1 MFGGSEIR
9 ANGGKINGFFFDDE
23 NLFASASAPQPRSK
37 YKSLQ
42 IMQIAE
48 GTVVAMDY
56 ALKDDE
62 GTLIDQS
69 QPGQPLVYLH
79 GHRNI
84 IPGLEAALVGKQA
97 GDSAE
102 VRVDPANGY
111 GEPNPALEQVVPKDR
126 FQGVED
132 LQAGMQFQANTDQG
146 PVSVRVVKVEGDEVT
161 VDGNHPLAGKHLNF
175 NVTIQEVRAATEE
188 EIEHGHIH
196 QGGGCCG
203 GGGSEEG
210 GCCNDEP
217 QAEGGCCNDEPQ
229 AEGGSCSTEEP
240 KGEGGCGCA

>member
-1 MFGGSEIR
+1 
-9 ANGGKINGFFFDDE
+9 
-23 NLFASASAPQPRSK
+23 
-37 YKSLQ
+37 
-42 IMQIAE
+42 MQIAD

-69 QPGQPLVYLH
+69 QPGQPMVYLH

-84 IPGLEAALVGKQA
+84 IPGLEAALAGKLVGE
-97 GDSAE
+97 SAE
-102 VRVDPANGY
+102 VRVDPENGY
-111 GEPNPALEQVVPKDR
+111 GEVNPALEQVVPKER

-146 PVSVRVVKVEGDEVT
+146 PVSVRVIKVEDDDVT

-188 EIEHGHIH
+188 EIAHGHIH

-203 GGGSEEG
+203 GGGEDKEG

-217 QAEGGCCNDEPQ
+217 KAEGECCSSEEPKAGEQGGCCSQ
-229 AEGGSCSTEEP
+229 
-240 KGEGGCGCA
+240 